1 VIAVSVAAVRG
12 NGKSNTALLKML
24 AKSLGI
30 PKKSPSICVGGK
42 GRSKTIFV
50 ISLGAEFFF
59 RHIDI
64 VLNRDPMAEAKIID
78 GKALAANIHASIKL
92 KVSNLKNTHR
102 ITPKLAVILVGEAPA
117 SRIYVRNKD
126 KALVRVGMGSQQYN
140 LAEDTGEK
148 KLLTLIESLNAD
160 SNIHGILVQ
169 LPLPSHISV
178 DTIINAIDP
187 EKDVDGFSVTNIGR
201 RVAGVKTAIIPCT
214 PLGCMLMLKDNL
226 GDLSGLHALVI
237 GRSSIVGMPMLSLL
251 VNASCTATVA
261 HSKTEDLPEECLRAD
276 ILIAAI
282 VIDVGINRVPLANGK
297 FRLVGDVEFD
307 EAKKKAKAITPVPG
321 GVGPMTIACLLQNT
335 LDAAC
340 RQNGLYAPSEGE
352 KLIKL

>member
-1 VIAVSVAAVRG
+1 
-12 NGKSNTALLKML
+12 
-24 AKSLGI
+24 
-30 PKKSPSICVGGK
+30 
-42 GRSKTIFV
+42 
-50 ISLGAEFFF
+50 
-59 RHIDI
+59 
-64 VLNRDPMAEAKIID
+64 MAEAKIID

-282 VIDVGINRVPLANGK
+282 GHPEFIKGGWIKPGAVVIDVGINRVPLANGK